1 MKISLED
8 VFREYMSEDFAGYTK
23 LLAEQDP
30 KSEIIE
36 IIGYTGA
43 GKYLLLEHLEEQ
55 LKKQKQ
61 DFFCYHPKVFSWN
74 QLRDLVLAVSNLK
87 ESEYETIVRQ
97 AVKYEITRD
106 YDFFYYLTET
116 INKENYFKSISLIIM
131 DGDFL
136 TDNSRKFIQY
146 LVQYAEDYGIKIFVF
161 TRDHKFNISHV
172 ERQHQLSIQGITRII
187 KRIFPEKKSDFI
199 FESEILWNITQGNL
213 LTLEHI
219 LIDILLSAE
228 YSKGK
233 SFDLLKYIEEK
244 TQNTDFYEVF
254 LDELTDSQ
262 KQLLSYIFLLDGK
275 LSHEKISILPDLN
288 EFKDDLECLQTKSFI
303 REYDSRY
310 NVISPRHFQQ
320 WFQKQASEKRNGLI
334 SIIVELFKK
343 EKVRVSELS
352 NYLLLLDSYDN
363 SIFSETQNELKN
375 ICNYENLL
383 EILEY
388 SLKKTKKAE
397 KRLEILTEIGK
408 TYQNLNMHQ
417 EAANTFRNC
426 LQLSTEKD
434 LPNQQV
440 VYLLAQNLFAL
451 NSSNFALEIIKKYSY
466 AELEHAM
473 KAKMMILKAE
483 ILTEK
488 EDFGN
493 AMPELDRA
501 QQYAFKI
508 EDDILR
514 YRILGNS
521 HKAKGKI
528 YYYSNDWD
536 HAEACFKD
544 AKSFFEQ
551 GNEISGLA
559 AIYNNLAVIP
569 MFRGNWDESEAL
581 FLRSLDIEKSRYNLN
596 GMSVCY
602 NNLGGL
608 MDDKGDK
615 EKSIFY
621 LYQGL
626 NIQKLLSDPYNIT
639 NIYNNIGVTHMDNN
653 EFEKAEDAFNKSLET
668 AINFSFHRNTI
679 ATLNNIGALFFQQG
693 KWNEAIDTYER
704 AIEKS
709 EETDFVDGLIRSYI
723 NLGEL
728 YEKRGELNIAYD
740 LYFKGL
746 ELLPQVN
753 DDYIKAQIYGNLGST
768 LTKMHKF
775 KEAYRYLVESF
786 DFFKSLDA
794 KNEIIEGCQKQA
806 FYFII
811 TMNYESAD
819 YYLKMSNDL
828 AIEINNTFEVGKT
841 LLLRAQLERKD
852 LVKAKAHLEK
862 AVEIFGTHN
871 KIYELAEANY
881 ELANIVAEMGDSEEA
896 LNILQRNKSIIK
908 NFGSIRILEQNDLL
922 YEKINKE
929 YKKKV
934 DEAKYQESIL
944 DKFYAISETL
954 NEVHDFDLL
963 LNTAID
969 EIINIAEADGG
980 ILCLYNS
987 ENLPESWE
995 YKLFRNFSFKDSA
1008 YEYFMELILESLR
1021 DKSRLSF
1028 KQPNRAKQFN
1038 HVITFPMSMRNQAL
1052 GVVLLFSNHE
1062 SYYFNDQINNLLN
1075 ALTNQIIVS
1084 VENIRATNLEKTHE
1098 IIREELNSSNIFANI
1113 IGKHQSM
1120 LAIFDII
1127 RKIKDTPTTVLLEGP
1142 SGTGK
1147 ELIARAIHYSSNRKN
1162 KAFVA
1167 QYCGALPETLL
1178 ESELF
1183 GHVKGSFTGAAYDKK
1198 GLFEIADGGTFFLD
1212 EIADISLSTQAKLLR
1227 FLQEGEVKRVG
1238 AVKTERVNV
1247 RVVCATNVSL
1257 KKKVE
1262 EGDFR
1267 LDLYYRLNVIR
1278 IEVPS
1283 LKERASDI
1291 PLLAIHFLDKFNKRI
1306 NKEIKGFTDEAMKY
1320 LMSYSFP
1327 GNVRQLENEIER
1339 AVTLADDE
1347 SYIKPQDFS
1356 EEIFRFAENTKAVSM
1371 LTQNA
1376 NLKEAVEQ
1384 LEKDMIMHALEATAW
1399 NQTKAAKHLG
1409 LSRQGLIKKM
1419 RRYELYQ
1426 DDMFDE
1432 EDDEDDEQ

>member
-1 MKISLED
+1 MSKGLENIISSYLA
-8 VFREYMSEDFAGYTK
+8 EDFNSYSKIFSDG
-23 LLAEQDP
+23 DS

-36 IIGYTGA
+36 IIGYTGT
-43 GKYLLLEHLEEQ
+43 GKYLLLEYLEQE
-55 LKKQKQ
+55 LIKRKM
-61 DFFCYHPKVFSWN
+61 DFYCYHPRIYSWN
-74 QLRDLVLAVSNLK
+74 QLKDLVLAVTNLTEQEYDEIILK
-87 ESEYETIVRQ
+87 SSEYEFTC
-97 AVKYEITRD
+97 D
-106 YDFFYYLTET
+106 YDFFFYLTEI
-116 INKENYFKSISLIIM
+116 INRDYYFRSITLLVM

-136 TDNSRKFIQY
+136 TEHSRKFIQF
-146 LVQYAEDYGIKIFVF
+146 LVQYAEDIGIKVF
-161 TRDHKFNISHV
+161 AFTKEHDFHISHV
-172 ERQHQLSIQGITRII
+172 ERLHELSIQGITTII
-187 KRIFPEKKSDFI
+187 QDVFPAKNSDFV
-199 FESEILWNITQGNL
+199 FESEILWNITQGNM
-213 LTLEHI
+213 LTLELI
-219 LIDILLSAE
+219 LIDIMNSDE
-228 YSKGK
+228 YRNGNR
-233 SFDLLKYIEEK
+233 FDILKYVEEK
-244 TQNTDFYEVF
+244 TQDTDFYAMF
-254 LDELTDSQ
+254 LNQLSDSER
-262 KQLLSYIFLLDGK
+262 QLISLISLSDGRISTEEIQTILGK
-275 LSHEKISILPDLN
+275 TKFKNSLEILSK
-288 EFKDDLECLQTKSFI
+288 KSFV
-303 REYDSRY
+303 RDYHGRLC
-310 NVISPRHFQQ
+310 VISPDHFQG
-320 WFQKQASEKRNGLI
+320 WFKDLQKDARVDYTNTILEFLKKAKTPLPHL
-334 SIIVELFKK
+334 SIYLTSLDKYESTVFAETRKEL
-343 EKVRVSELS
+343 
-352 NYLLLLDSYDN
+352 
-363 SIFSETQNELKN
+363 QN
-375 ICNYENLL
+375 ICNNENLL

-397 KRLEILTEIGK
+397 NKLVLMVEMGK
-408 TYQNLNMHQ
+408 TYQNLKKYQ

-434 LPNQQV
+434 LPNQET
-440 VYLLAQNLFAL
+440 VYLLAQNLSL
-451 NSSNFALEIIKKYSY
+451 INSSNFALEIIKKYSY
-466 AELEHAM
+466 DELENTF
-473 KAKMMILKAE
+473 KANLLILKAE

-488 EDFGN
+488 EEFGN
-493 AMPELDRA
+493 AMPELDKA
-501 QQYAFKI
+501 LQAAFKI
-508 EDDILR
+508 EDEKTR
-514 YRILGNS
+514 NMVLGNC
-521 HKAKGKI
+521 HKARGKI

-536 HAEACFKD
+536 HAENCFND
-544 AKSFFEQ
+544 AKSYFEQ
-551 GNEISGLA
+551 GNVISGLA

-569 MFRGNWDESEAL
+569 MLSGDWEESEEL
-581 FLRSLDIEKSRYNLN
+581 FLKSLEIEKSRYNLN
-596 GMSVCY
+596 GMSICY

-615 EKSIFY
+615 EKSIYY

-639 NIYNNIGVTHMDNN
+639 NIYNNIGVTHMDNS
-653 EFEKAEDAFNKSLET
+653 EFEKAEEAYNKSLQT

-679 ATLNNIGALFFQQG
+679 ATLNNIGALYFQQG

-746 ELLPQVN
+746 ELLPQIN
-753 DDYIKAQIYGNLGST
+753 DEYIQAQIYGNLGST

-786 DFFKSLDA
+786 DYFKALEA

-806 FYFII
+806 VYFIV
-811 TMNYESAD
+811 TMNHESAD
-819 YYLKMSNDL
+819 YYLKMSYDL
-828 AIEINNTFEVGKT
+828 AKELNNEFEIGNTWV
-841 LLLRAQLERKD
+841 LRARLDRKD
-852 LVKAKAHLEK
+852 LAKAKSHLEK
-862 AVEIFGTHN
+862 AVEIFEKHN

-896 LNILQRNKSIIK
+896 LSILKSNKSVIK
-908 NFGSIRILEQNDLL
+908 NFGSIKILEQNDLL
-922 YEKINKE
+922 YEKINKD

-944 DKFYAISETL
+944 DKFYAISEML
-954 NEVHDFDLL
+954 NEIHDFDLL

-969 EIINIAEADGG
+969 EIINISDADGG
-980 ILCLYNS
+980 ILCLYNAES
-987 ENLPESWE
+987 MPESWE
-995 YKLFRNFSFKDSA
+995 YKLFRNFTFKDPA
-1008 YEYFMELILESLR
+1008 YDFFMEKVIETYSQ
-1021 DKSRLSF
+1021 KKRLSL
-1028 KQPNRAKQFN
+1028 KQPQEAKKYN
-1038 HVITFPMSMRNQAL
+1038 HVITFPMNMRNQSL
-1052 GVVLLFSNHE
+1052 GVILLFSNHE

-1120 LAIFDII
+1120 MDIFDVI
-1127 RKIKDTPTTVLLEGP
+1127 RKIKDTPTTIFLNGP

-1227 FLQEGEVKRVG
+1227 FLQEGEIKRVG
-1238 AVKTERVNV
+1238 STKTEKVNV

-1262 EGDFR
+1262 LGEFR
-1267 LDLYYRLNVIR
+1267 LDLYYRLNVIK
-1278 IEVPS
+1278 IEVPA
-1283 LKERASDI
+1283 LQDRATDI

-1306 NKEIKGFTDEAMKY
+1306 NKQIKGFTDEALKY

-1347 SYIKPQDFS
+1347 SYIKPSDFS
-1356 EEIFRFAENTKAVSM
+1356 EEIYRFAENTKAVSM
-1371 LTQNA
+1371 LTQNT

-1384 LEKDMIMHALEATAW
+1384 LEKTMINEALEATDW

-1419 RRYELYQ
+1419 RRYELYK
-1426 DDMFDE
+1426 DENPDE
-1432 EDDEDDEQ
+1432 ES

>member
-1 MKISLED
+1 MSISLETVLKD
-8 VFREYMSEDFAGYTK
+8 YMSEEFAGYSK
-23 LLAEQDP
+23 LIENQDTQ
-30 KSEIIE
+30 SEIIE
-36 IIGYTGA
+36 IVGHA
-43 GKYLLLEHLEEQ
+43 GTEKYLLLEHLKQ
-55 LKKQKQ
+55 QFKKMKL
-61 DFFCYHPKVFSWN
+61 DIFCFHPKKFSWN
-74 QLRDLVLAVSNLK
+74 QLKDLVLAVSNLK
-87 ESEYETIVRQ
+87 EDEYEGIVER
-97 AVKYEITRD
+97 ASEHNFARD
-106 YDFFYYLTET
+106 YDFFYYLTEE
-116 INKENYFKSISLIIM
+116 INKDNYFRSITLIIM
-131 DGDFL
+131 NGDYL
-136 TDNSRKFIQY
+136 TDHSRKFIQF
-146 LVQYAEDYGIKIFVF
+146 LVQYAEDFGIKIFVF
-161 TRDHKFNISHV
+161 GQDHKFNIAHV
-172 ERQHQLSIQGITRII
+172 ERFHSLTIAGITSII
-187 KRIFPEKKSDFI
+187 KQVFPDKKSDFT
-199 FESEILWNITQGNL
+199 FESERLWNLTQGNL
-213 LTLEHI
+213 LTLEHVI
-219 LIDILLSAE
+219 LDIISDPEYKKDKDFDIL
-228 YSKGK
+228 
-233 SFDLLKYIEEK
+233 KYVEEK
-244 TQNTDFYEVF
+244 TVNTDFFGIF
-254 LDELTDSQ
+254 LDRLSAPQRKLLCLIYLSDGRINSEKLVKVSADKSYKKDIEL
-262 KQLLSYIFLLDGK
+262 L
-275 LSHEKISILPDLN
+275 IS
-288 EFKDDLECLQTKSFI
+288 KSFI
-303 REYDSRY
+303 REFNDTFFAVNPKGLSK
-310 NVISPRHFQQ
+310 
-320 WFQKQASEKRNGLI
+320 WFQKLSLEFRNQCV
-334 SIIVELFKK
+334 SIVLTHLEEL
-343 EKVRVSELS
+343 KVPVSEHA
-352 NYLLLLDSYDN
+352 NYLLLVDKYNMAS
-363 SIFSETQNELKN
+363 FAETQIALKS
-375 ICNYENLL
+375 ICNYEYLL

-388 SLKKTKKAE
+388 SLKKNKKAD
-397 KRLEILTEIGK
+397 KKLAILVEIGK
-408 TYQNLNMHQ
+408 SYQSLNKHQ
-417 EAANTFRNC
+417 EAANTLRNC

-434 LPNQQV
+434 LPNQEI
-440 VYLLAQNLFAL
+440 VYLLAHNLSAI

-466 AELEHAM
+466 AELENSL
-473 KAKMMILKAE
+473 KANLLILKAE

-488 EDFGN
+488 EAFSD
-493 AMPELDRA
+493 AMPELDKA
-501 QQYAFKI
+501 QQAAFKI
-508 EDDILR
+508 EDEQLR
-514 YRILGNS
+514 NKILGNCN
-521 HKAKGKI
+521 KARGKI
-528 YYYSNDWD
+528 FYYANDWD
-536 HAEACFKD
+536 HAEEWFNE

-569 MFRGNWDESEAL
+569 MFRGNWDESEKL
-581 FLRSLDIEKSRYNLN
+581 FLKSLEIEKTRFNLN

-615 EKSIFY
+615 EKSLHY

-626 NIQKLLSDPYNIT
+626 SIQKLLSDPYNIT

-653 EFEKAEDAFNKSLET
+653 EFTKAEDAFNKSLET

-679 ATLNNIGALFFQQG
+679 ATLNNIGALYFQQG

-740 LYFKGL
+740 LYFKGM

-753 DDYIKAQIYGNLGST
+753 DDYIKAQIYGNIGST

-786 DFFKSLDA
+786 DYFKSLDA
-794 KNEIIEGCQKQA
+794 KNEIVEGCQKQA
-806 FYFII
+806 FYFIV

-819 YYLKMSNDL
+819 YYLRMSEEL
-828 AIEINNTFEVGKT
+828 ATEINNEFEVGNT
-841 LLLRAQLERKD
+841 WVLRAQLQRKD
-852 LVKAKAHLEK
+852 LIKSKGHLEK
-862 AVEIFGTHN
+862 AVAIYEKLN

-881 ELANIVAEMGDSEEA
+881 MLANIVAEMGDAEEA
-896 LNILQRNKSIIK
+896 LSILKRNKSVIK
-908 NFGSIRILEQNDLL
+908 NFGSIKILEQNDLL

-934 DEAKYQESIL
+934 DEAKYQENIM
-944 DKFYAISETL
+944 DKFYATSEIL
-954 NEVHDFDLL
+954 NEIHDFDLL

-969 EIINIAEADGG
+969 EIINISEADGG
-980 ILCLYNS
+980 ILCLYNT
-987 ENLPESWE
+987 ENLTESWE
-995 YKLFRNFSFKDSA
+995 YKLFRNFGFKDGA
-1008 YEYFMELILESLR
+1008 YDYFMDVMLESYS
-1021 DKSRLSF
+1021 KKKRLSL
-1028 KQPNRAKQFN
+1028 KQPQEAKKYN
-1038 HVITFPMSMRNQAL
+1038 HVITFPMNMRNQAL
-1052 GVVLLFSNHE
+1052 GVLLLFSNHE

-1075 ALTNQIIVS
+1075 ALTNQVIVS

-1113 IGKHQSM
+1113 IGKHQGM
-1120 LAIFDII
+1120 LDIFEII

-1183 GHVKGSFTGAAYDKK
+1183 GHMKGSFTGAAYDKK

-1262 EGDFR
+1262 DGDFR

-1283 LKERASDI
+1283 LSERASDI

-1306 NKEIKGFTDEAMKY
+1306 NKQIKGFTDEALKY
-1320 LMSYSFP
+1320 LMNYSFP

-1347 SYIKPQDFS
+1347 SYIKASSFS
-1356 EEIFRFAENTKAVSM
+1356 EEIFRFAENTKAVNM
-1371 LTQNA
+1371 LTKNA
-1376 NLKEAVEQ
+1376 NLKEAVEE
-1384 LEKDMIMHALEATAW
+1384 LEIAMIIDALETTDW
-1399 NQTKAAKHLG
+1399 NQTKAAKLLG

-1419 RRYELYQ
+1419 RRYELYRDGDAPEN
-1426 DDMFDE
+1426 DDD
-1432 EDDEDDEQ
+1432 

>member
-1 MKISLED
+1 MSKSLESILSS
-8 VFREYMSEDFAGYTK
+8 YLAEDFKSYSKTFTEG
-23 LLAEQDP
+23 DS

-36 IIGYTGA
+36 IIGYTGT
-43 GKYLLLEHLEEQ
+43 GKYLLLEHLENE
-55 LKKQKQ
+55 LKSRKM
-61 DFFCYHPKVFSWN
+61 DYFCYHPRVLSWN
-74 QLRDLVLAVSNLK
+74 QLKDLVLAVTNLK
-87 ESEYETIVRQ
+87 ESEYDEIIR
-97 AVKYEITRD
+97 KSSDYEFTCD
-106 YDFFYYLTET
+106 YDFFFYLTEV
-116 INKENYFKSISLIIM
+116 INRDYYFRSITLIVM
-131 DGDFL
+131 EGDFL
-136 TDNSRKFIQY
+136 TEHSRKFIQF
-146 LVQYAEDYGIKIFVF
+146 LVQYAEDIGIKVF
-161 TRDHKFNISHV
+161 AFTKDHDFHISHV
-172 ERQHQLSIQGITRII
+172 ERLHELSIQGITSII
-187 KRIFPEKKSDFI
+187 QDVFPSKNSDFV
-199 FESEILWNITQGNL
+199 FESEILWNITQGNM
-213 LTLEHI
+213 LTLELL
-219 LIDILLSAE
+219 LIDIMNSDE
-228 YSKGK
+228 YKKGNK
-233 SFDLLKYIEEK
+233 FDILKYVEEK
-244 TQNTDFYEVF
+244 TQNTDFYAMFLNQLTDTDRLLMSLVF
-254 LDELTDSQ
+254 LS
-262 KQLLSYIFLLDGK
+262 DGRIK
-275 LSHEKISILPDLN
+275 AE
-288 EFKDDLECLQTKSFI
+288 ELQTLIGKTKFSKSLEVLKIKSFV
-303 REYDSRY
+303 RAHKERLC
-310 NVISPRHFQQ
+310 VISPDHFQR
-320 WFQKQASEKRNGLI
+320 WFLNLDK
-334 SIIVELFKK
+334 EL
-343 EKVRVSELS
+343 RVNYTSMVLDFLKSTNTPLS
-352 NYLLLLDSYDN
+352 QLSDYHRLLDRFDTKV
-363 SIFSETQNELKN
+363 FEETLRELRN
-375 ICNYENLL
+375 ICNFENLL

-388 SLKKTKKAE
+388 SLSKTKKAE
-397 KRLEILTEIGK
+397 QKLTLMVAIGK
-408 TYQNLNMHQ
+408 TYQSLKKYQ

-434 LPNQQV
+434 LANQET
-440 VYLLAQNLFAL
+440 VYLLAQNLYL
-451 NSSNFALEIIKKYSY
+451 INSSNFALEIIKKYSY
-466 AELEHAM
+466 DELENTF
-473 KAKMMILKAE
+473 KANLLILKAE

-493 AMPELDRA
+493 AMPQLDKA
-501 QQYAFKI
+501 LQAAFKI
-508 EDDILR
+508 EGEKIR
-514 YRILGNS
+514 NTVLGNC
-521 HKAKGKI
+521 HKARGKI

-536 HAEACFKD
+536 HAENCFND
-544 AKSFFEQ
+544 AKSYFEQ
-551 GNEISGLA
+551 GNVISGLA

-569 MFRGNWDESEAL
+569 MLSGNWEESEAL
-581 FLRSLDIEKSRYNLN
+581 FLKSLEIEKSRYNLN
-596 GMSVCY
+596 GMSICY

-615 EKSIFY
+615 EKSIYY

-639 NIYNNIGVTHMDNN
+639 NIYNNIGVTHMDNS
-653 EFEKAEDAFNKSLET
+653 EFDKAEEAYNKSLQT

-679 ATLNNIGALFFQQG
+679 ATLNNIGALYFQQG

-704 AIEKS
+704 AIGKS

-746 ELLPQVN
+746 ELLPQIN
-753 DDYIKAQIYGNLGST
+753 DQYIKAQIYGNLGST

-786 DFFKSLDA
+786 DYFKALEA

-806 FYFII
+806 VYFIV
-811 TMNYESAD
+811 TMNHESAD
-819 YYLKMSNDL
+819 YYLKMSYNL
-828 AIEINNTFEVGKT
+828 AKELNNEYEIGNTWF
-841 LLLRAQLERKD
+841 LRAKLDRKD
-852 LVKAKAHLEK
+852 LNKAKGHLEK
-862 AVEIFGTHN
+862 AVEIFERHN

-881 ELANIVAEMGDSEEA
+881 ELANIVAETGEAEEA
-896 LNILQRNKSIIK
+896 LNILKRNKNVIK
-908 NFGSIRILEQNDLL
+908 NFGSIKILEQNDLL

-944 DKFYAISETL
+944 DKFYAISEML
-954 NEVHDFDLL
+954 NEIHDFDLL

-969 EIINIAEADGG
+969 EIINISEADGG
-980 ILCLYNS
+980 ILCLYNA
-987 ENLPESWE
+987 ENMPESWE
-995 YKLFRNFSFKDSA
+995 YKLFRNFTFKDQA
-1008 YEYFMELILESLR
+1008 YDYFMRLILETYNQ
-1021 DKSRLSF
+1021 KKRLSL
-1028 KQPNRAKQFN
+1028 KQPQEGKKYN
-1038 HVITFPMSMRNQAL
+1038 HVITFPMNMRNQSL
-1052 GVVLLFSNHE
+1052 GVILLFSNHE

-1113 IGKHQSM
+1113 IGKHEKM
-1120 LAIFDII
+1120 MAIFDII
-1127 RKIKDTPTTVLLEGP
+1127 RKIKDTPTTVFLEGP

-1238 AVKTERVNV
+1238 STKTEKVNV

-1262 EGDFR
+1262 QGEFR
-1267 LDLYYRLNVIR
+1267 LDLYYRLNVIK
-1278 IEVPS
+1278 IEVPALS
-1283 LKERASDI
+1283 ERATDI

-1306 NKEIKGFTDEAMKY
+1306 NKQIKGFTDEALKY

-1347 SYIKPQDFS
+1347 SYIKPSDFS
-1356 EEIFRFAENTKAVSM
+1356 EEIFRFAENTQAVNM
-1371 LTQNA
+1371 LTQNVS
-1376 NLKEAVEQ
+1376 LKEAVER
-1384 LEKDMIMHALEATAW
+1384 LEKNMIMEALEVTEW

-1419 RRYELYQ
+1419 RRYELFK
-1426 DDMFDE
+1426 DGI
-1432 EDDEDDEQ
+1432 EDDGE